1 MTTAVIG
8 RILATSLYQAIS
20 EQLPLRVEFYESW
33 LSPKGFTARRV
44 YLSGVRAVFS
54 FLRREEAGYDAIV
67 RRAGDLAANWLFDD
81 LPPLRRRLMLA
92 LPRGLRMRAALSLA
106 RSFVK
111 ETWSQSEVK
120 VRSGREA
127 STVTITGSIFCDVR
141 AAAPDG
147 LVRVLCGGP
156 RGHSRAPEPRRGR
169 AHRRLR
175 GAGRRRLP
183 VVDHRGALARQRR
196 RGGGGRSPCCWRAA
210 LRLPHARRRRHPPAP
225 RACSS
230 CRSRTRRSRHAWH
243 GWVRAPPSCSPISS
257 SASAP
262 TC

>member
-20 EQLPLRVEFYESW
+20 ERLPLRVEFYESW

-44 YLSGVRAVFS
+44 SLSGVRAVFS

-111 ETWSQSEVK
+111 EIWSQSEVK
-120 VRSGREA
+120 VRSGLLPNCNA
-127 STVTITGSIFCDVR
+127 WSTRWVPWSPR
-141 AAAPDG
+141 
-147 LVRVLCGGP
+147 RP
-156 RGHSRAPEPRRGR
+156 RGAAWCRGR
-169 AHRRLR
+169 
-175 GAGRRRLP
+175 
-183 VVDHRGALARQRR
+183 
-196 RGGGGRSPCCWRAA
+196 
-210 LRLPHARRRRHPPAP
+210 
-225 RACSS
+225 S
-230 CRSRTRRSRHAWH
+230 CRMCRPGPVST
-243 GWVRAPPSCSPISS
+243 P
-257 SASAP
+257 
-262 TC
+262 